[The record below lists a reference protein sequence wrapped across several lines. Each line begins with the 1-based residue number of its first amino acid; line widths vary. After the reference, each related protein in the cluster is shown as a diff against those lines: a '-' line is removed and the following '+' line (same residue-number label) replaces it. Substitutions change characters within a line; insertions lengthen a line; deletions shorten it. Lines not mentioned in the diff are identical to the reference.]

1 MDVSKLI
8 VAVEQLIKDAPPV
21 VTDIEAVIEAVI
33 AAIEAPAVAGAAAT
47 KIDWANLVK
56 LVVQYLPLIISLIP
70 KAEAK

>member
-21 VTDIEAVIEAVI
+21 VTDIEAVI